1 MSKREWVTP
10 EGLRGDGRRARE
22 LRRLRVELGVL
33 PHADGSACVEM
44 GNTKVGWRVR
54 RGGGERRWLQF
65 AGCIRSSHSCV
76 LPSSSPQVLAAV
88 FGPRVPPGRPSG
100 GDAPVD
106 VRCEFAAATF
116 ATGEFFCTTSARL
129 VAVFA

>member
-44 GNTKVGWRVR
+44 GNTKVR
-54 RGGGERRWLQF
+54 RGRRGEGARRERRSPPASHAFDAFFTTLSPP
-65 AGCIRSSHSCV
+65 RSWPPSLARAC
-76 LPSSSPQVLAAV
+76 LPVAPWPATPPWTCGASLLRPRLPQVR
-88 FGPRVPPGRPSG
+88 G
-100 GDAPVD
+100 
-106 VRCEFAAATF
+106 
-116 ATGEFFCTTSARL
+116 
-129 VAVFA
+129 